1 MTVGNFFDHLPGIA
15 PFWVYIELTSHH
27 VICNCKDIR
36 PSATQLQFNW
46 MINSLRNCSTTWL
59 KSDSSLPDSSFSVL
73 SQRLSYLLL
82 VSVCVY
88 VCVCVYMCVFVSF
101 HRKSFS
107 WLNKT
112 INVMPEIRPAMLC
125 WGNDSVISTF
135 VVTS

>member
-1 MTVGNFFDHLPGIA
+1 MMPVRNVFDHLPGIA
-15 PFWVYIELTSHH
+15 PFWFYIELTSHH

-36 PSATQLQFNW
+36 LSATQLQFNW
-46 MINSLRNCSTTWL
+46 MINSLRNYSTTWL
-59 KSDSSLPDSSFSVL
+59 KSDSSLPDSSFSVP

-82 VSVCVY
+82 VSVCV
-88 VCVCVYMCVFVSF
+88 CVYVCVFVSF

-107 WLNKT
+107 WLNKS

-125 WGNDSVISTF
+125 WGNGSVLSTF